1 MKAKMLLDGGKPKVP
16 PGALRT
22 ILERAGITVTEGR
35 ADFAVVVGGDGRFSM
50 YGRTEDIPLLF
61 VGVRAKGAGGSMAHL
76 AQTNFDELPEVL
88 PRVIKGDY
96 TIDENRRLA
105 VLKNGK
111 RIGEVFTDVY
121 LQRGDQSDCIRYRVQ
136 VSGKGVNFEEA
147 AIGDG
152 VVVSTQAG
160 ASGYYSYLDRIKG
173 EWLDPSAYASLR
185 KDELG
190 ICHINPTFTERSGEG
205 RHPLRYK
212 VPWGCKVELSLFRE
226 SDARL
231 YGTKDSKS
239 GVPVA
244 LGDTVSVVPGRKATK
259 VIELG

>member
-1 MKAKMLLDGGKPKVP
+1 MKAKMLLDGGKAKVP

-22 ILERAGITVTEGR
+22 ILERAGITITAGK
-35 ADFAVVVGGDGRFSM
+35 ADFGVVVGGDGRFSM

-61 VGVRAKGAGGSMAHL
+61 VGVRAKGAGGSKAHL
-76 AQTNFDELPEVL
+76 AQANFDELPEVL
-88 PRVIKGDY
+88 DRVVKGNY
-96 TIDENRRLA
+96 KIDENRRLA

-111 RIGEVFTDVY
+111 KIGEVFTDVY
-121 LQRGDQSDCIRYRVQ
+121 LQRGNQSDCIRYRVQ
-136 VSGKGVNFEEA
+136 VSGKGVDFQEA

-160 ASGYYSYLDRIKG
+160 ASGYYSYPDRIKG
-173 EWLDPSAYASLR
+173 EWIDPSAYASLR
-185 KDELG
+185 KNELG
-190 ICHINPTFTERSGEG
+190 ICHINPTFTERTGES

-231 YGTKDSKS
+231 YGATDSKM
-239 GVPVA
+239 GTGVA
-244 LGDTVSVVPGRKATK
+244 LGDVVTVVPGNKVTK
-259 VIELG
+259 VIALP